1 MKHMCELSK
10 GGVKKN
16 LKEIKKIV
24 INPKCICKECGRVS
38 NNKNRLCEGIK
49 LDLHSKK

>member
-1 MKHMCELSK
+1 MCDLVK

-24 INPKCICKECGRVS
+24 INPKYICKECGRVS
-38 NNKNRLCEGIK
+38 NNKNRLCEDIK
-49 LDLHSKK
+49 LNLTTKKK